1 MSVSKIPSG
10 MRYYI
15 GPEAQLR
22 RWIEDQTM
30 SIFQGWSYEEII
42 TPSVDYYSLFE
53 QGMGQAEARTA
64 FRFTDNDGHLL
75 SLRPDVTS
83 SIARVAATML
93 ARAPRPLR
101 FCYASPVFRQQLQ
114 SRAEWRRENTQLGCE
129 LIGSNGST
137 SDVEVLLVAAEILSR
152 VGLADQSII
161 TLSHAGIFD
170 GLFNEARLDQDSRL
184 EIQSL
189 LNAMDETGLKNFFT
203 ERHIGTDVAQSILL
217 LLQLSGREEVLIQ
230 ARESIKNSR
239 SLAALDAL
247 QKRWTV
253 IHSLGLENRFSLDLA
268 DVSGLQYYTGMIFK
282 IYIAGAGYRVGRGGR
297 YDGLTSKFGVE
308 EPAVGFVLSL
318 DALTEVLSRHNRNVV
333 MNSGECTAVKGADLN
348 ATFREALARRARL
361 DQIRIEVPE

>member
-1 MSVSKIPSG
+1 

-15 GPEAQLR
+15 GPEARLR
-22 RWIEDQTM
+22 RWIEDETM
-30 SIFQGWSYEEII
+30 AVFQGWSYEEII

-53 QGMGQAEARTA
+53 QGMGQSESRTA

-129 LIGSNGST
+129 LIGCNGNT
-137 SDVEVLLVAAEILSR
+137 SDLEILLVAAEILAR
-152 VGLADQSII
+152 VGLTDHSII
-161 TLSHAGIFD
+161 TLSHAGIFA
-170 GLFNEARLDQDSRL
+170 GLFSESGLDQDARM
-184 EIQSL
+184 EIQAL
-189 LNAMDETGLKNFFT
+189 LNSMDQTGLKSFF
-203 ERHIGTDVAQSILL
+203 ERNEIPKTVAESILL
-217 LLQLSGREEVLIQ
+217 LLHLSGKEEVLVH
-230 ARESIKNSR
+230 ARESITNSG
-239 SLAALDAL
+239 SVAALDSL
-247 QKRWTV
+247 QKIWTV
-253 IHSLGLENRFSLDLA
+253 IQSLGLENRFSLDLA

-297 YDGLTSKFGVE
+297 YDGLTSKFGAA

-318 DALTEVLSRHNRNVV
+318 DTLTEVLSRHQLNISTDSTQGSVV
-333 MNSGECTAVKGADLN
+333 QREDLKS
-348 ATFREALARRARL
+348 TFAEALTRRARQ